1 MIIIFIAF
9 NTTEYFSHP
18 RMSKKKLS
26 QFLARNIFF
35 HLSEKTMPE
44 KNPMQGKN
52 PMKNTLKEKR
62 KKIFLAKDN

>member
-1 MIIIFIAF
+1 
-9 NTTEYFSHP
+9 
-18 RMSKKKLS
+18 
-26 QFLARNIFF
+26 
-35 HLSEKTMPE
+35 MPG

>member
-1 MIIIFIAF
+1 
-9 NTTEYFSHP
+9 
-18 RMSKKKLS
+18 MSKKKLS

-35 HLSEKTMPE
+35 HLSEKIMPE

-62 KKIFLAKDN
+62 KKNISSKR